1 MVKGKRIIHLLVLLP
16 VLGLAAL
23 TGAQETEVPR
33 SRPLMAEVDAN
44 RYIVGPGDI
53 FWFSVQ
59 GGIPG
64 DSAGGSGPQLIEI
77 TPDGYAVLP
86 RVGAWKVSGLSLGEA
101 ASVIERGFSSRYP
114 GMSGMAGLARM
125 RVFQVPVTGHVNR
138 PGIVEVTGADGLVQV
153 LDHAGGMAPSGS
165 MTRIMIIG
173 LRGDTTAVSITDFLR
188 EGRMS
193 SNPYL
198 SLGDRVHVP
207 EAEDFVWIEGAV
219 SFSRSVAA
227 GFAESAESTVWSRS
241 ARGMTEFIPGETVS
255 GLISR
260 TGGTTSWAL
269 RDSCYIIRREEGGPE
284 VRIPA
289 PLDEP
294 GVDPVLQPG
303 DLVVCPGIPPVVT
316 VSGEVHSPGIY
327 PHTAGMNAHFYIT
340 QAGGFLRAS
349 RRSGTRV
356 VLPDGEEVEADDI
369 PSVPAGSAITIP
381 RKALVGWEDPLFI
394 LTSVA
399 SIIIAWKSIF

>member
-1 MVKGKRIIHLLVLLP
+1 MVKGKQIIRLLVL
-16 VLGLAAL
+16 VLGLVPLA
-23 TGAQETEVPR
+23 GAQETEVPR
-33 SRPLMAEVDAN
+33 SSPLMDAVDAN

-64 DSAGGSGPQLIEI
+64 DSAGGSGPQLIEV

-86 RVGAWKVSGLSLGEA
+86 GIGAWKVSGLSLGEA

-125 RVFQVPVTGHVNR
+125 RVFQVPVTGHVNN
-138 PGIVEVTGADGLVQV
+138 PGIVELTGADGLVQV
-153 LDHAGGMAPSGS
+153 LDRVGGITSSGS

-173 LRGDTTAVSITDFLR
+173 SRGDTTAVNITDFLR
-188 EGRMS
+188 EGTMA

-219 SFSRSVAA
+219 HLSRSMAE

-241 ARGMTEFIPGETVS
+241 LRGMTEFIPGETVS

-260 TGGTTSWAL
+260 TGGTASWAV
-269 RDSCYIIRREEGGPE
+269 RDSCYILRREETGAQ

-294 GVDPVLQPG
+294 GVDPVLHPG

-327 PHTAGMNAHFYIT
+327 PHTAGMNAYFYIN

-356 VLPDGEEVEADDI
+356 VLPDGEEVKADDI
-369 PSVPAGSAITIP
+369 TSVPAGSAVTVP
-381 RKALVGWEDPLFI
+381 RKALVGWEDPLII

-399 SIIIAWKSIF
+399 SIFIAWKSIF

>member
-1 MVKGKRIIHLLVLLP
+1 MVKGKQIVRLIVLVLA
-16 VLGLAAL
+16 LASLA
-23 TGAQETEVPR
+23 GAQEFEVPR
-33 SRPLMAEVDAN
+33 SRPLMDEVDEN

-64 DSAGGSGPQLIEI
+64 DSAGGSGPQIIEV

-86 RVGAWKVSGLSLGEA
+86 RIGAWKVSGLSLGEA
-101 ASVIERGFSSRYP
+101 VSVIQRGFSSRYP

-125 RVFQVPVTGHVNR
+125 RVFQVPVTGHVNS
-138 PGIVEVTGADGLVQV
+138 PGIVEVTGADGLVQI
-153 LDHAGGMAPSGS
+153 LDRAGGIASSGS
-165 MTRIMIIG
+165 MTRILIIG
-173 LRGDTTAVSITDFLR
+173 SGSDSSAVNITDFLR
-188 EGRMS
+188 EGTMA

-198 SLGDRVHVP
+198 NLGDRVHVP

-219 SFSRSVAA
+219 QLSWPAAAEFS
-227 GFAESAESTVWSRS
+227 ESEASTAWSRS
-241 ARGMTEFIPGETVS
+241 LRGMTEFIPGETVS
-255 GLISR
+255 DLISR
-260 TGGTTSWAL
+260 TGGTASWAV
-269 RDSCYIIRREEGGPE
+269 RDSCYILRRVDGGAQ
-284 VRIPA
+284 VKISA

-294 GVDPVLQPG
+294 GVDPLLQPG

-316 VSGEVHSPGIY
+316 VSGEVYSPGLY

-349 RRSGTRV
+349 HRSGTRV
-356 VLPDGEEVEADDI
+356 VLPDGEEVKAEDI
-369 PSVPAGSAITIP
+369 SSVPAGSAVTVP
-381 RKALVGWEDPLFI
+381 RKALVGWEDPLII

>member
-1 MVKGKRIIHLLVLLP
+1 MVKGKQIIRLLVL
-16 VLGLAAL
+16 VLGLAPL
-23 TGAQETEVPR
+23 SGAQDFEVPR
-33 SRPLMAEVDAN
+33 SRPLMQEVDEN
-44 RYIVGPGDI
+44 RYIVGPGDV

-64 DSAGGSGPQLIEI
+64 DSAGGSGPQLIEV

-86 RVGAWKVSGLSLGEA
+86 RIGAWKVSGLSLGEA
-101 ASVIERGFSSRYP
+101 TSIIQRGFSSRYP

-125 RVFQVPVTGHVNR
+125 REFQVPVTGHVNT

-153 LDHAGGMAPSGS
+153 LDNAGGIAPSGS
-165 MTRIMIIG
+165 MTRIMIIDSSS
-173 LRGDTTAVSITDFLR
+173 DTTTVSITDFLR
-188 EGRMS
+188 EGTMA

-219 SFSRSVAA
+219 QFSRSVAA
-227 GFAESAESTVWSRS
+227 GFAETAESTVWNRS

-260 TGGTTSWAL
+260 TGGTASWAT
-269 RDSCYIIRREEGGPE
+269 RDSCYILRRGDGGAQ

-294 GVDPVLQPG
+294 GIDPVLLPG

-316 VSGEVHSPGIY
+316 VSGEVHAPGIY
-327 PHTAGMNAHFYIT
+327 PHTAGMNSHFYIT

-356 VLPDGEEVEADDI
+356 VLPDGEEVKADEI
-369 PSVPAGSAITIP
+369 SSVPAGSAITVP
-381 RKALVGWEDPLFI
+381 RKMLVGWEDPLLV
-394 LTSVA
+394 LTSLA